1 MSNNDDIENRF
12 EHAAKNS
19 HSIIDPKD
27 AYSVADR
34 AKLEKKIEM
43 EEEEAAQLKQKQKP
57 TQAAK
62 SHGNQPSRGAQ
73 IDEQIE
79 KEEHEELV
87 RKGKI

>member
-1 MSNNDDIENRF
+1 MSKKDDLENRY
-12 EHAAKNS
+12 EHAAPNS
-19 HSIIDPKD
+19 HSHIDPKD
-27 AYSVADR
+27 TYSVADR

-43 EEEEAAQLKQKQKP
+43 EEEEAAQHKLKP
-57 TQAAK
+57 TQVAE

-79 KEEHEELV
+79 KEEHEELM